1 MGSKYK
7 YSTNLFILLYQ
18 EFAAGVVCNMAL
30 SDVGAALI
38 LSYGGAQAL
47 VSSLGSPTA
56 SR

>member
-1 MGSKYK
+1 M
-7 YSTNLFILLYQ
+7 LLYQ